1 MAVKFGGV
9 RPADNIDNT
18 TDVRHAMSYRS
29 LLVHVDDNESSV
41 RGVAAA
47 AALAGAFGAELVGAY
62 LVPTRELTPFGS
74 AMLPDTL
81 VAQILRATGD
91 AQAAAEELFR
101 DAAARAGLAAI
112 EWRAP
117 AGDAVAAGIR
127 QARYSDLVIVGQP
140 EPGHATAGFV
150 AELAHSILLASGRP
164 VLFVPYIGAR
174 TTLGERIVVAWK
186 DTREAAR
193 AVADA
198 LPLLVRAKSVEV
210 LSILPS
216 DQADEPGGDR
226 IITYLARHGVIA
238 KRRSEVAEDL
248 SAGEL
253 LLSQVSD
260 LSADLIVM
268 GGYSHSRLQERVMG
282 GVTRVMMTSMTVP
295 VLMSH

>member
-1 MAVKFGGV
+1 
-9 RPADNIDNT
+9 
-18 TDVRHAMSYRS
+18 MSYRS
-29 LLVHVDDNESSV
+29 LLVHVNDNESSV
-41 RGVAAA
+41 RGAGAAA
-47 AALAGAFGAELVGAY
+47 WLAGALGAELVGSY

-91 AQAAAEELFR
+91 AQMAAETCFR
-101 DAAARAGLAAI
+101 DAAAQAGLTAI

-117 AGDAVAAGIR
+117 AGDPIAAGIR
-127 QARYSDLVIVGQP
+127 HARYCDLVIVGQP
-140 EPGHATAGFV
+140 EPGDAAAGFV
-150 AELAHSILLASGRP
+150 TELAHSILLASGRP
-164 VLFVPYIGAR
+164 LLFVPYIGAR
-174 TTLGERIVVAWK
+174 ATIGERIVVAWK

-198 LPLLVRAKSVEV
+198 LPLLVRAKSVDV
-210 LSILPS
+210 LSIMPPNHT
-216 DQADEPGGDR
+216 DELVGER
-226 IITYLARHGVIA
+226 IITYLARHGIA
-238 KRRSEVAEDL
+238 AKLRPEVADDI

-260 LSADLIVM
+260 LSADLVVM